1 METDVMGRRKQTR
14 GIRQCTPITINFEY
28 LKLNIKNKEQHMF
41 LVSIKES
48 YHVSTMA
55 SYYIV
60 GGVVVTHTLYN
71 LHSIHITE
79 KEHGVSSNTHTGP
92 ALSLSCHPVTII
104 LQTGCV
110 YTVLMHMDSNHGTLF
125 LL

>member
-1 METDVMGRRKQTR
+1 MNVMGRRKQTR
-14 GIRQCTPITINFEY
+14 GIRQFTPITINFEY
-28 LKLNIKNKEQHMF
+28 LKLNNKNKEQHMF
-41 LVSIKES
+41 LVSVKES

-60 GGVVVTHTLYN
+60 GGVVVTHTVQPAL
-71 LHSIHITE
+71 HITE
-79 KEHGVSSNTHTGP
+79 KERGVCSDTHTGP

-110 YTVLMHMDSNHGTLF
+110 YTVLMHMDSNHGTFF

>member
-1 METDVMGRRKQTR
+1 MEMDVTGRRKQTR
-14 GIRQCTPITINFEY
+14 GIRQFTPITINSEY

-41 LVSIKES
+41 LVSVKES

-71 LHSIHITE
+71 LHS
-79 KEHGVSSNTHTGP
+79 VSLRKSM
-92 ALSLSCHPVTII
+92 ACVRI
-104 LQTGCV
+104 L
-110 YTVLMHMDSNHGTLF
+110 TLGQHC
-125 LL
+125 LCLVIQS